1 MDGSLPI
8 TRRSASA
15 VIAHPSRRLISMDA
29 TPEQSKVPDRVLPV
43 TRVATSADVPA
54 LLALEA
60 RYYVGN
66 LPPDMRANGFISI
79 QHSAEW
85 FAAAVAATGIHVAE
99 LAGNL
104 VGFIAVTAPPGREQT
119 APSSITRAML
129 DLTEV
134 TSFHGRPLSRQRVA
148 WRGPV
153 LIAEAARGLGIYT
166 AFNAV
171 TREAYRDR
179 FDVGVLFVA
188 ADNPRSLHTTTAK
201 LGAESLAVFDVSG
214 RSYHFLAY
222 AF

>member
-1 MDGSLPI
+1 
-8 TRRSASA
+8 
-15 VIAHPSRRLISMDA
+15 MDA
-29 TPEQSKVPDRVLPV
+29 IPEQSRVADRALPV
-43 TRVATSADVPA
+43 IRVATSADVPA
-54 LLALEA
+54 LLALETC
-60 RYYVGN
+60 YYVGN
-66 LPPDMRANGFISI
+66 LSPEMRANGFISI

-85 FAAAVAATGIHVAE
+85 FAAAVAAAGIHVAE
-99 LAGNL
+99 FAGEV
-104 VGFIAVTAPPGREQT
+104 VGFIAVTAPPSRAQT
-119 APSSITRAML
+119 APSSITRAMV

-134 TSFHGRPLSRQRVA
+134 TSFHGRPLSRRRIA

-188 ADNPRSLHTTTAK
+188 ADNLRSLHTTTTK
-201 LGAESLAVFDVSG
+201 LGAESLAVFEVSG